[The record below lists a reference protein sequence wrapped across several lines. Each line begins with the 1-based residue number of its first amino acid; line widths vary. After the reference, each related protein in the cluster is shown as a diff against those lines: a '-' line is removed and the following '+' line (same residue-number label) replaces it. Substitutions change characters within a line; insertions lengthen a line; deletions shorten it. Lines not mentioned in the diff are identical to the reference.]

1 MTSLLSS
8 HWLRLVV
15 ATATTL
21 SPIAQIQADEPAPV
35 AHLTPQSFAAV
46 TVRLAN
52 AAKSPVVQQ
61 YPVEVLAAATKDFL
75 GIPLGAIDRVTA
87 MVEPPMGVN
96 PQYAVVLQSSR
107 PIAFEKFR
115 KEVTEHTTPG
125 ELLGRPLLESNQD
138 LMPSFCLLDDQTLAV
153 GPKLFLKRLVR
164 GVKPSQSDLQS
175 FMSTEDATLN
185 DLHGVLTLEP
195 LRPLIEIGLAA
206 AKKEAEPEAH
216 QFLDGVLLLDR
227 VVVTAD
233 LSGERGASL
242 VAHATSPE
250 AADRL
255 EQLMA
260 EGYSLFRTK
269 LLEDEDF
276 QKNVRNSPEAV
287 VRAWGDYCLRS
298 MDAQALA
305 LGELRQG
312 QDTFVLG
319 HIEPGGP
326 EQYLTSIAVVGVL
339 VGLLLPAVQ
348 AAREAARRNT
358 SMNNL
363 KQILLSLLN
372 HESTFNRFPAQAI
385 CDAEGKPLL
394 SWRVAILPFIEQAAL
409 YDRFHLDEPWDSP
422 HNLPLLAEMPEI
434 FIDPSSPGLTT
445 VDGKTH
451 YLAVSGAGTAFTGKP
466 EGTKLKEFSDGTSRS
481 AVVIQVN
488 DANAVEWTKP
498 TDYDTATHA
507 ATPTAGI
514 GELHPGSFLTGFADG
529 HIVATPMSI
538 TPEAFA
544 AGASIAG
551 GETTEWP

>member
-21 SPIAQIQADEPAPV
+21 SPIAQIQADEPAPI

-87 MVEPPMGVN
+87 MVEPPMGVS

-107 PIAFEKFR
+107 PIAFENFR

-138 LMPSFCLLDDQTLAV
+138 LMPSLCLLDDQTLAI

-164 GVKPSQSDLQS
+164 GVKSGQSDLQS
-175 FMSTEDATLN
+175 FMSTEDATRN
-185 DLHGVLTLEP
+185 DVHAVLTLEP
-195 LRPLIEIGLAA
+195 LRPLIEIGLVA

-216 QFLDGVLLLDR
+216 QFLDAVLLLDR

-276 QKNVRNSPEAV
+276 QQNIRNSPEAV

-312 QDTFVLG
+312 QDAFVLG

-326 EQYLTSIAVVGVL
+326 EQYLTSIAVVGIL
-339 VGLLLPAVQ
+339 VALLLPAVQ
-348 AAREAARRNT
+348 AAREAARRSA

-363 KQILLSLLN
+363 RQIMLALHN
-372 HESTFNRFPAQAI
+372 HHDTKRSFPGQAI
-385 CDAEGKPLL
+385 CDSEGKPLL
-394 SWRVAILPFIEQAAL
+394 SWRVAILPYIEEKAL
-409 YDRFHLDEPWDSP
+409 YEKFHLDEPWNSE
-422 HNLPLLAEMPEI
+422 HNLPLLAEMPETY
-434 FIDPSSPGLTT
+434 IDPSSGL
-445 VDGKTH
+445 VAAGGKTH
-451 YLAVSGAGTAFTGKP
+451 YLAVSGPGTAFSGESKGKNFADF
-466 EGTKLKEFSDGTSRS
+466 KDGTSRS
-481 AVVIQVN
+481 VMAVQVD
-488 DANAVEWTKP
+488 DAHAVEWTKP
-498 TDYDTATHA
+498 ADYDVA
-507 ATPTAGI
+507 ANAANPTVGI
-514 GELHPGSFLTGFADG
+514 GALHPNVFLTGFADG
-529 HIVATPMSI
+529 HIVATPLSI
-538 TPEAFA
+538 TPEEFA

>member
-8 HWLRLVV
+8 HWLRVVV

-21 SPIAQIQADEPAPV
+21 SPLASIRADEPTPV
-35 AHLTPQSFAAV
+35 AHLTPQSFGAV

-107 PIAFEKFR
+107 PIAFENFR

-206 AKKEAEPEAH
+206 AKKEAETEAH
-216 QFLDGVLLLDR
+216 QFLDAVLLLDR

-233 LSGERGASL
+233 LSGERGAAL

-269 LLEDEDF
+269 LLEDKDF
-276 QKNVRNSPEAV
+276 QKNIRNSPEAV

-326 EQYLTSIAVVGVL
+326 EQYLTSITIMGVL
-339 VGLLLPAVQ
+339 VALLLPAVQ
-348 AAREAARRNT
+348 AAREAARRNA

-363 KQILLSLLN
+363 KQIMLAMHN
-372 HESTFNRFPAQAI
+372 HHDTKRAFPAQAI
-385 CDAEGKPLL
+385 CDADGKPLL
-394 SWRVAILPFIEQAAL
+394 SWRVAILPYIEEKAL
-409 YDRFHLDEPWDSP
+409 YDQFHLDEPWNSE
-422 HNLPLLAEMPEI
+422 HNLPLLAEMPETYL
-434 FIDPSSPGLTT
+434 DPSSGL
-445 VDGKTH
+445 VAAGGKTH
-451 YLAVSGAGTAFTGKP
+451 YLAVSGPGTAFSGEPKGKNFAAF
-466 EGTKLKEFSDGTSRS
+466 KDGTSRS
-481 AVVIQVN
+481 AMAVQVN
-488 DANAVEWTKP
+488 DAHAVEWTKP
-498 TDYDTATHA
+498 VDYDTAANA
-507 ATPTAGI
+507 ANPTAGI
-514 GELHPGSFLTGFADG
+514 GELHPGAFLTGFADG
-529 HIVATPMSI
+529 HVVATPLAI
-538 TPEAFA
+538 TPEEFA

>member
-1 MTSLLSS
+1 MPSLLSS
-8 HWLRLVV
+8 HWLRVVV

-21 SPIAQIQADEPAPV
+21 SPLASIRADEAAPI

-46 TVRLAN
+46 TLRLAS

-75 GIPLGAIDRVTA
+75 GIPLGAIDRITA

-107 PIAFEKFR
+107 PIAFENFR

-138 LMPSFCLLDDQTLAV
+138 LMPSLCLLDDQTLAV

-164 GVKPSQSDLQS
+164 GVKPSQSALQGY
-175 FMSTEDATLN
+175 MSTEDATLN
-185 DLHGVLTLEP
+185 DLHAVLTLEP
-195 LRPLIEIGLAA
+195 LRPLIEIGLVA

-216 QFLDGVLLLDR
+216 PFLDGVLLLDR
-227 VVVTAD
+227 VVLTAD

-250 AADRL
+250 AADQIERL
-255 EQLMA
+255 IA

-269 LLEDEDF
+269 LLEDKEF
-276 QKNVRNSPEAV
+276 QKNVRDSPEAV

-298 MDAQALA
+298 MDTQALA

-312 QDTFVLG
+312 QDAFVLG

-326 EQYLTSIAVVGVL
+326 EKYLTSIAIVGIL
-339 VGLLLPAVQ
+339 VALLLPAVQ
-348 AAREAARRNT
+348 AAREAARRNV

-363 KQILLSLLN
+363 KQIMLALHN
-372 HESTFNRFPAQAI
+372 HHDVERAFPAQAI
-385 CDAEGKPLL
+385 CDATGKPLL
-394 SWRVAILPFIEQAAL
+394 SWRVAILPYLEQKAL
-409 YDRFHLDEPWDSP
+409 YDKFHLDEPWNSE

-434 FIDPSSPGLTT
+434 YIDPSSPALVT
-445 VDGKTH
+445 VGGKTH
-451 YLAVSGAGTAFTGKP
+451 YLAVSGAGTAFTGKA
-466 EGTKLKEFSDGTSRS
+466 EGTNFAEIRDGASVS
-481 AVVIQVN
+481 IAVLQVD
-488 DANAVEWTKP
+488 DAHAVEWTKP
-498 TDYDTATHA
+498 ADYDA
-507 ATPTAGI
+507 AANAANPTAGI
-514 GELHPGSFLTGFADG
+514 GSLHPNVFLTGFADG
-529 HIVATPMSI
+529 HVVATPMSI
-538 TPEAFA
+538 TPEQFA